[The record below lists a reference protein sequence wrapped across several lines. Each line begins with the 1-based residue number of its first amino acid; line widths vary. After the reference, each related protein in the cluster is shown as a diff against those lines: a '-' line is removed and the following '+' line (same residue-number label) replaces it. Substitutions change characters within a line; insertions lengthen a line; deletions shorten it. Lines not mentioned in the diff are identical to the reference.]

1 LIQAIRPA
9 KIDSMPLFSIIVIHY
24 QPTIPHAI
32 FCRGIASLVA
42 QTFKDFEILAYH
54 DGPLTDTAS
63 PLPVPVRCMDKRYN
77 DWGHTL
83 RDRGIREATGEYILH
98 FNADNILYPHALAEL
113 AKEIARP
120 PRLADE
126 NGKILDPNDIIIFPV
141 AMVGLQRVNGR
152 VMQFKGS
159 PPFFTILTGNPPVV
173 QNIDCMQLVMKRS
186 LWLAEGGWADKRELS
201 DGFQYQRFAA
211 KYGYREVGPVLGEH
225 H

>member
-1 LIQAIRPA
+1 
-9 KIDSMPLFSIIVIHY
+9 MPLFSIIVVHY
-24 QPTIPHAI
+24 QPVIPHAI
-32 FCRGIASLVA
+32 FCRGMSSLQA

-54 DGPLTDTAS
+54 DGPLVDTAS
-63 PLPVPVRCMDKRYN
+63 ALPVPVRCMEKRHN

-83 RDRGIREATGEYILH
+83 RDRGIHEATGDYILH
-98 FNADNILYPHALAEL
+98 FNADNILYPHALAEI
-113 AKEIARP
+113 AKEINRP
-120 PRLADE
+120 PRLQDQT
-126 NGKILDPNDIIIFPV
+126 GKILDPNDIIIFPV

-159 PPFFTILTGNPPVV
+159 PPFFSILTGNPPVV
-173 QNIDCMQLVMKRS
+173 QNIDCMQLVMKRK

-211 KYGYREVGPVLGEH
+211 KYGYREVGPVCGEH